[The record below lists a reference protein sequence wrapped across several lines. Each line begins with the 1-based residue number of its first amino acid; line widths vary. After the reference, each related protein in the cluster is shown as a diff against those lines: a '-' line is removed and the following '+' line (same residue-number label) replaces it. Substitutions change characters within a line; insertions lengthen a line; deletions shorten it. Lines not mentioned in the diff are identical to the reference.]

1 MKRRQVMK
9 DSELLEKI
17 EKYLINEA
25 YDGAEVKAKKDEEVT
40 SDNTDDIV
48 YGRVECAENL
58 LKQMA
63 KWKDEYERE

>member
-9 DSELLEKI
+9 DSKLLKKI
-17 EKYLINEA
+17 EEYLINEA
-25 YDGAEVKAKKDEEVT
+25 YAGAEVKAKKDEEVT

>member
-9 DSELLEKI
+9 DSKLLEKI
-17 EKYLINEA
+17 EEYLINEA
-25 YDGAEVKAKKDEEVT
+25 YAGAEVKAKKDEEVT

>member
-1 MKRRQVMK
+1 MK
-9 DSELLEKI
+9 DSKLLKKI
-17 EKYLINEA
+17 EEYLINEV

-40 SDNTDDIV
+40 SKYVQPRWIKSDNTDDII

-63 KWKDEYERE
+63 KWKDE